1 MLLLHNYRCK
11 SYSRL
16 EERLYLCRQ
25 TGEHINNRNMP
36 SPADI
41 RYIPPAGRDG
51 GLLNSLTA
59 LWESS
64 VRATH
69 HFLREADI
77 KNLKPYVT
85 EALAG
90 IRHLY
95 VAADAAAPTAF
106 IGIQDEKIE
115 MLFVSP
121 QHLRKGI
128 GKRLVDMAVRNHG
141 AAFVDVN
148 EQNPAARA
156 FYEKLGFV
164 ESGRTETDGQ
174 GNPFPIIEMR
184 RKDFHIQTKDLS
196 TKRT

>member
-1 MLLLHNYRCK
+1 MA
-11 SYSRL
+11 
-16 EERLYLCRQ
+16 
-25 TGEHINNRNMP
+25 I
-36 SPADI
+36 PADI
-41 RYIPPAGRDG
+41 RYIPPAERDG
-51 GLLNSLTA
+51 ELLNRLTA
-59 LWESS
+59 LWEAS

-77 KNLKPYVT
+77 ENLKPYVT
-85 EALAG
+85 EGLAG

-95 VAADAAAPTAF
+95 VAADADTPTAF

-128 GKRLVDMAVRNHG
+128 GRRLVDMAVRNHG
-141 AAFVDVN
+141 AIFVDVN
-148 EQNPAARA
+148 EQNPDARA

-164 ESGRTETDGQ
+164 EFGRTETDGQ

-184 RKDFHIQTKDLS
+184 RKDFHIQTMDSS
-196 TKRT
+196 TKQN